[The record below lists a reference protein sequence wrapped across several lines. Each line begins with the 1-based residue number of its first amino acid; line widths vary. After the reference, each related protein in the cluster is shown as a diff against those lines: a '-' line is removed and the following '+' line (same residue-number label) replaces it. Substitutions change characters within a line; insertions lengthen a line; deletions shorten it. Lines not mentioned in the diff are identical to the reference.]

1 MRLHFYHNCYV
12 FNTSFMYFQVN
23 LQHGSS
29 SFSFSLTFG
38 SGSINSRK
46 KRLLIKRNMS
56 NILRPY
62 LVKWRMFGCGL
73 LPVVLTSSLISST
86 SWHKTDFQ
94 SKGRHDELFLKL
106 KHPNVVSPG
115 IMPIHLSEVSVEV
128 VKEDAEG
135 LDVVGAVSNQNM
147 TSQVTI
153 DWGWGV
159 SSHFVA
165 AICIYY
171 FSGLWK

>member
-1 MRLHFYHNCYV
+1 MLFTYYSCQLSCRLSGTQKTHNDEPHGVLEHYPGCSLLDIQVSREVVILTQSTSTLLHLKSKMCLHFYHNCYV

-23 LQHGSS
+23 LQHG

-86 SWHKTDFQ
+86 S
-94 SKGRHDELFLKL
+94 
-106 KHPNVVSPG
+106 
-115 IMPIHLSEVSVEV
+115 
-128 VKEDAEG
+128 
-135 LDVVGAVSNQNM
+135 
-147 TSQVTI
+147 
-153 DWGWGV
+153 
-159 SSHFVA
+159 
-165 AICIYY
+165 
-171 FSGLWK
+171 